1 MEWISSLRGKIVG
14 VDTAPIIYFIERHPL
29 YVHMMHS
36 FFQEVQKG
44 EIAVVTSTMALL
56 ETLVMPLR
64 HRNVDLADQY
74 RRILLK
80 TKGHRTFRLSPI
92 IAEEAARLRAFYN
105 IRTPDSIQIA
115 TAILGG
121 ASYFLTNDV
130 HFQPLPDLKILQ
142 LDDLKKEIET
152 QQPSQEP

>member
-1 MEWISSLRGKIVG
+1 MEWISSLRGKTVG

-105 IRTPDSIQIA
+105 IRTPVSIQMA
-115 TAILGG
+115 TAIYAG
-121 ASYFLTNDV
+121 ASFFLTNDTSL
-130 HFQPLPDLKILQ
+130 PSLPDLKIIVLE
-142 LDDLKKEIET
+142 DLREEE
-152 QQPSQEP
+152 QPSQEP

>member
-1 MEWISSLRGKIVG
+1 MEWISSLRGKTVG

-29 YVHMMHS
+29 YVHMMQS

-74 RRILLK
+74 RRILLR
-80 TKGHRTFRLSPI
+80 TKGHRTFWLSPI
-92 IAEEAARLRAFYN
+92 IGEEAARLRAFHN
-105 IRTPDSIQIA
+105 ISTPDPIQMA
-115 TAILGG
+115 TAIYGG
-121 ASYFLTNDV
+121 ASFFLTNDI
-130 HFQPLPDLKILQ
+130 HLPFLPNLKTLV
-142 LDDLKKEIET
+142 LDNLKKETES
-152 QQPSQEP
+152 QQLSQEP

>member
-1 MEWISSLRGKIVG
+1 MEWISSLRGKTVG

-105 IRTPDSIQIA
+105 IRTPDSIQMA
-115 TAILGG
+115 TAIYAG
-121 ASYFLTNDV
+121 ASFFLTNDTSL
-130 HFQPLPDLKILQ
+130 PSLPDLKIIVLE
-142 LDDLKKEIET
+142 DLREEE
-152 QQPSQEP
+152 QPSQEP